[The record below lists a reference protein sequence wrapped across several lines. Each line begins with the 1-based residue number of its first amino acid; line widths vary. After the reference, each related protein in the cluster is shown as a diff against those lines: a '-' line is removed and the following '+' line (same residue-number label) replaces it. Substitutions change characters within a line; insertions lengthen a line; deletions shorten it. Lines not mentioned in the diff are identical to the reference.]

1 MMKILNILFSLVLV
15 SQYVNANESVGNLR
29 YLQKINLIEPT
40 DGQAKVVT
48 SQDVQINQGRALIKK
63 KVSVVTRNV
72 IETETTET
80 YYYSDKGLDA
90 WSPNEND
97 NLLDMLV
104 QEVQISPY
112 LDQKPGTSG
121 LRKKTRVF
129 MEGTYLANFIES
141 YFQSFPPE
149 NFEGAT
155 LLVAGDGRFFLP
167 EAIQIISEIAAAHK
181 VKRIWTG
188 VNGLCSTPA
197 GSAIIREREGGI
209 AVGGILLTASHNPG
223 GIDEDFG
230 VKFNGKNGGPAQDSV
245 TNTIFEITKKL
256 TSYKKISLPK
266 IDLSKIGVQELI
278 PNQFT
283 VEVIDTSEDWLK
295 LMKKIFDF
303 QKIQNLLNR
312 KDFKMVF
319 DSMHGVAGP
328 YARKLFIDEF
338 GLPES
343 SLLHLESKP
352 DFGGLHPDPNL
363 TYAKDLVELMK
374 VKSPEKVD
382 KNTPDF
388 GAAGDGD
395 CDRNMILGKGFFVTP
410 SDSVAIIASYAKEA
424 IPYFSKGLAGVS
436 RSMPT
441 STSLN
446 NVAEK
451 LGIPCYE
458 VPTGWKYFGNL
469 MDAKMIDICGEESFG
484 TGSDHIR
491 EKDGLWAVLA
501 WLSIL
506 AYKNPDPTKS
516 LVSVEDIT
524 REFWKTY
531 GRNYYTR
538 FDYESVETEK
548 ADQFFKHLNSL
559 MEDSQKLRNSLRSSG
574 LKVKFMDNFTYNDP
588 VDGSVTKNQGVRI
601 IFTDGSRI
609 IFRISGTGSVGATI
623 RVYMEKTVKNPQEFE
638 KTTQQALNHLI
649 EIVEKKIKLKE
660 ITGRSKPTVIT

>member
-1 MMKILNILFSLVLV
+1 MEQI
-15 SQYVNANESVGNLR
+15 Q
-29 YLQKINLIEPT
+29 
-40 DGQAKVVT
+40 VT
-48 SQDVQINQGRALIKK
+48 
-63 KVSVVTRNV
+63 
-72 IETETTET
+72 
-80 YYYSDKGLDA
+80 
-90 WSPNEND
+90 PF
-97 NLLDMLV
+97 
-104 QEVQISPY
+104 

-312 KDFKMVF
+312 KDFKMAF

-410 SDSVAIIASYAKEA
+410 SDSVAIIASYAKEV
-424 IPYFSKGLAGVS
+424 IPYFSKGLVGVS

-506 AYKNPDPTKS
+506 AHKNPDPTKP

-538 FDYESVETEK
+538 FDYESVEIEK

-559 MEDSQKLRNSLRSSG
+559 LEDSQKLREIIKPYGIDIKLT
-574 LKVKFMDNFTYNDP
+574 DNFTYNDP

-601 IFTDGSRI
+601 IFTDSSRI

-638 KTTQQALNHLI
+638 KTTQQALSHLI

-660 ITGRSKPTVIT
+660 NTGRSKPNVIT

>member
-230 VKFNGKNGGPAQDSV
+230 VKFNEKNGGPAQDSV
-245 TNTIFEITKKL
+245 TNAIFEITKKL

>member
-1 MMKILNILFSLVLV
+1 MEQI
-15 SQYVNANESVGNLR
+15 Q
-29 YLQKINLIEPT
+29 
-40 DGQAKVVT
+40 VT
-48 SQDVQINQGRALIKK
+48 
-63 KVSVVTRNV
+63 
-72 IETETTET
+72 
-80 YYYSDKGLDA
+80 
-90 WSPNEND
+90 
-97 NLLDMLV
+97 
-104 QEVQISPY
+104 PY

-141 YFQSFPPE
+141 YFQSFSPE
-149 NFEGAT
+149 DFEGAT

-230 VKFNGKNGGPAQDSV
+230 VKFNEKNGGPAQDSV
-245 TNTIFEITKKL
+245 TNAIFEITKNL

-312 KDFKMVF
+312 TDFKMVF

-343 SLLHLESKP
+343 SLLHLEPKP

-395 CDRNMILGKGFFVTP
+395 CDRNMTLGKGFFVTP

-484 TGSDHIR
+484 TGSNHIR

-506 AYKNPDPTKS
+506 AHKNPDPTKP

-559 MEDSQKLRNSLRSSG
+559 MEDHQKLREIIKPYGIDIKLT
-574 LKVKFMDNFTYNDP
+574 DNFTYNDP
-588 VDGSVTKNQGVRI
+588 VDKSVAKNQGLRF
-601 IFTDGSRI
+601 IFQDNSRVV
-609 IFRISGTGSVGATI
+609 FRLSGTGSVGATI
-623 RVYMEKTVKNPQEFE
+623 RIYIEKTVSDQTKVNNTSNEI
-638 KTTQQALNHLI
+638 LGDLI
-649 EIVEKKIKLKE
+649 EIVEKKIKLQE
-660 ITGRSKPTVIT
+660 STGRDRPTVIT

>member
-1 MMKILNILFSLVLV
+1 MEQV
-15 SQYVNANESVGNLR
+15 Q
-29 YLQKINLIEPT
+29 
-40 DGQAKVVT
+40 VT
-48 SQDVQINQGRALIKK
+48 
-63 KVSVVTRNV
+63 
-72 IETETTET
+72 
-80 YYYSDKGLDA
+80 
-90 WSPNEND
+90 
-97 NLLDMLV
+97 
-104 QEVQISPY
+104 PY

-312 KDFKMVF
+312 KDFKMAF

-328 YARKLFIDEF
+328 YARKLFVDEF

-382 KNTPDF
+382 KSTPDF

-506 AYKNPDPTKS
+506 AHKNPDPTKP

-538 FDYESVETEK
+538 FDYESIETEK

-559 MEDSQKLRNSLRSSG
+559 MEDHQKLREIIKPYGIDIKLT
-574 LKVKFMDNFTYNDP
+574 DNFTYNDP
-588 VDGSVTKNQGVRI
+588 VDKSVAKNQGLRF
-601 IFTDGSRI
+601 IFQDNSRVV
-609 IFRISGTGSVGATI
+609 FRLSGTGSVGATI
-623 RVYMEKTVKNPQEFE
+623 RIYIEKTVSDQTKVNSTSNEI
-638 KTTQQALNHLI
+638 LGDLI

-660 ITGRSKPTVIT
+660 STGRDRPTVIT

>member
-1 MMKILNILFSLVLV
+1 MEQI
-15 SQYVNANESVGNLR
+15 Q
-29 YLQKINLIEPT
+29 
-40 DGQAKVVT
+40 VT
-48 SQDVQINQGRALIKK
+48 
-63 KVSVVTRNV
+63 
-72 IETETTET
+72 
-80 YYYSDKGLDA
+80 
-90 WSPNEND
+90 
-97 NLLDMLV
+97 
-104 QEVQISPY
+104 PY

-149 NFEGAT
+149 DFEGAT

-167 EAIQIISEIAAAHK
+167 EAIQTISEIAAAHK
-181 VKRIWTG
+181 VRRIWTG

-245 TNTIFEITKKL
+245 TNAIFEITKNL

-266 IDLSKIGVQELI
+266 IDLSKIGAQELI

-303 QKIQNLLNR
+303 QKVQSLLNR

-319 DSMHGVAGP
+319 DSMHGVAGQ
-328 YARKLFIDEF
+328 YARKLFLEEF

-343 SLLHLESKP
+343 SMLHLESKP

-363 TYAKDLVELMK
+363 TYAKDLVEIMK
-374 VKSPEKVD
+374 IKSPEKVD

-424 IPYFSKGLAGVS
+424 IPYFSKGLVGVS

-446 NVAEK
+446 NVAER

-469 MDAKMIDICGEESFG
+469 MDAKMINICGEESFG

-506 AYKNPDPTKS
+506 AYKNPDPTKP

-538 FDYESVETEK
+538 FDYESVESEK

-559 MEDSQKLRNSLRSSG
+559 LEDSQKLRNSLRSSG

-588 VDGSVTKNQGVRI
+588 VDGSVSKNQGVRI
-601 IFTDGSRI
+601 IFTDNSRI
-609 IFRISGTGSVGATI
+609 VFRLSGTGSVGATI
-623 RVYMEKTVKNPQEFE
+623 RIYMEKTVKNPQEFE
-638 KTTQQALNHLI
+638 KTAQQALSHLI

>member
-1 MMKILNILFSLVLV
+1 MEQI
-15 SQYVNANESVGNLR
+15 Q
-29 YLQKINLIEPT
+29 
-40 DGQAKVVT
+40 VT
-48 SQDVQINQGRALIKK
+48 
-63 KVSVVTRNV
+63 
-72 IETETTET
+72 
-80 YYYSDKGLDA
+80 
-90 WSPNEND
+90 
-97 NLLDMLV
+97 
-104 QEVQISPY
+104 PY

-149 NFEGAT
+149 DFEGAT

-167 EAIQIISEIAAAHK
+167 EAIQTISEIAAAHK
-181 VKRIWTG
+181 VRRIWTG

-245 TNTIFEITKKL
+245 TNAIFEITKNL

-303 QKIQNLLNR
+303 QKIQSLLNR

-319 DSMHGVAGP
+319 DSMHGVAGQ
-328 YARKLFIDEF
+328 YARKLFLEEF

-343 SLLHLESKP
+343 SMLHLESKP

-363 TYAKDLVELMK
+363 TYAKDLVEIMK
-374 VKSPEKVD
+374 IKSPEKVD

-424 IPYFSKGLAGVS
+424 IPYFSKGLVGVS

-469 MDAKMIDICGEESFG
+469 MDAKMINICGEESFG

-506 AYKNPDPTKS
+506 AYKNPDPTKP

-538 FDYESVETEK
+538 FDYESVESEK
-548 ADQFFKHLNSL
+548 ADQFFKHLISL
-559 MEDSQKLRNSLRSSG
+559 QEDHQKLREVIKPYGIDIKLT
-574 LKVKFMDNFTYNDP
+574 DNFTYNDP
-588 VDGSVTKNQGVRI
+588 VDKAVAKNQGLRF
-601 IFTDGSRI
+601 IFQDNSRI
-609 IFRISGTGSVGATI
+609 VFRLSGTGSVGATI
-623 RVYMEKTVKNPQEFE
+623 RIYIEKTVSDQTKVNSTSNEI
-638 KTTQQALNHLI
+638 LGDLI
-649 EIVEKKIKLKE
+649 EIVEKKIKLQE
-660 ITGRSKPTVIT
+660 STGRDRPTVIT

>member
-1 MMKILNILFSLVLV
+1 M
-15 SQYVNANESVGNLR
+15 
-29 YLQKINLIEPT
+29 
-40 DGQAKVVT
+40 
-48 SQDVQINQGRALIKK
+48 
-63 KVSVVTRNV
+63 SVVTRNI

-104 QEVQISPY
+104 QEVQVSPY
-112 LDQKPGTSG
+112 PDQKPGTSG

-141 YFQSFPPE
+141 YFQSFSPE
-149 NFEGAT
+149 DFEGAT

-245 TNTIFEITKKL
+245 TNAIFEITKNL

-312 KDFKMVF
+312 TDFKMVF

-343 SLLHLESKP
+343 SLLHLEPKP

-410 SDSVAIIASYAKEA
+410 SDSVAIITSYAKEA

-484 TGSDHIR
+484 TGSNHIR

-506 AYKNPDPTKS
+506 AHKNPDPTKP

-638 KTTQQALNHLI
+638 KTTQQALSHLI
-649 EIVEKKIKLKE
+649 EIVEKKIRLKE

>member
-1 MMKILNILFSLVLV
+1 MEQV
-15 SQYVNANESVGNLR
+15 Q
-29 YLQKINLIEPT
+29 
-40 DGQAKVVT
+40 VT
-48 SQDVQINQGRALIKK
+48 
-63 KVSVVTRNV
+63 
-72 IETETTET
+72 
-80 YYYSDKGLDA
+80 
-90 WSPNEND
+90 
-97 NLLDMLV
+97 
-104 QEVQISPY
+104 PY

-506 AYKNPDPTKS
+506 AHKNPDPTKP

-538 FDYESVETEK
+538 FDYESIETEK

-559 MEDSQKLRNSLRSSG
+559 MEDHQKLREIIKPYGIDIKLT
-574 LKVKFMDNFTYNDP
+574 DNFTYNDP
-588 VDGSVTKNQGVRI
+588 VDKSVAKNQGLRF
-601 IFTDGSRI
+601 IFQDNSRVV
-609 IFRISGTGSVGATI
+609 FRLSGTGSVGATI
-623 RVYMEKTVKNPQEFE
+623 RIYIEKTVSDQTKVNSTSNEI
-638 KTTQQALNHLI
+638 LGDLI

-660 ITGRSKPTVIT
+660 STGRDRPTVIT

>member
-1 MMKILNILFSLVLV
+1 MEEI
-15 SQYVNANESVGNLR
+15 Q
-29 YLQKINLIEPT
+29 
-40 DGQAKVVT
+40 VT
-48 SQDVQINQGRALIKK
+48 
-63 KVSVVTRNV
+63 
-72 IETETTET
+72 
-80 YYYSDKGLDA
+80 
-90 WSPNEND
+90 
-97 NLLDMLV
+97 
-104 QEVQISPY
+104 PY

-141 YFQSFPPE
+141 YFQSFPQGH
-149 NFEGAT
+149 FEGAT
-155 LLVAGDGRFFLP
+155 LLVAGDGRYFLP

-188 VNGLCSTPA
+188 VHGLCSTPA
-197 GSAIIREREGGI
+197 GSAIIRERESGV

-223 GIDEDFG
+223 GIDDDFG

-245 TNTIFEITKKL
+245 TNSIFEITKKL

-266 IDLSKIGVQELI
+266 IDLSRVGMQELI

-283 VEVIDTSEDWLK
+283 VEVIDTTEDWLA

-303 QKIQNLLNR
+303 EKIQNLLIR

-328 YARKLFIDEF
+328 YARKVFIDEF

-363 TYAKDLVELMK
+363 TYAKDLVEIMK
-374 VKSPEKVD
+374 ATNPEKAD
-382 KNTPDF
+382 ENTPDF

-424 IPYFSKGLAGVS
+424 IPYFSKGLVGVS

-446 NVAEK
+446 IVAEK

-469 MDAKMIDICGEESFG
+469 MDASMIDICGEESFG
-484 TGSDHIR
+484 TGSGHIR

-506 AYKNPDPTKS
+506 AYRNPDPTKP
-516 LVSVEDIT
+516 LVSVEEIT
-524 REFWKTY
+524 RDFWKKY

-548 ADQFFKHLNSL
+548 ADQFFKHLNL
-559 MEDSQKLRNSLRSSG
+559 LLEDNQKLREIIQPYGIDIKLT
-574 LKVKFMDNFTYNDP
+574 DNFTYHDP
-588 VDGSVTKNQGVRI
+588 VDGSIAKNQGLRF
-601 IFTDGSRI
+601 IFQDNSRI
-609 IFRISGTGSVGATI
+609 VFRLSGTGSVGATI
-623 RVYMEKTVKNPQEFE
+623 RVYIEKTVGDQAKVNS
-638 KTTQQALNHLI
+638 TTNEVLNDLI
-649 EIVEKKIKLKE
+649 EIVEKKINLQE
-660 ITGRSKPTVIT
+660 LTGRDRPTVIT

>member
-1 MMKILNILFSLVLV
+1 MITILNVFFLLLLV
-15 SQYVNANESVGNLR
+15 SQYVNAKESVRNSR
-29 YLQKINLIEPT
+29 YLQKISLIEPA
-40 DGQAKVVT
+40 DDQARADI
-48 SQDVQINQGRALIKK
+48 SQEIQTNQERTLIKK
-63 KVSVVTRNV
+63 KVSVLTRK
-72 IETETTET
+72 ITETETTET
-80 YYYSDKGLDA
+80 YYYSDNGLDT
-90 WSPNEND
+90 WIPNENE
-97 NLLDMLV
+97 NLLDMLI
-104 QEVQISPY
+104 QEVQVSPY

-149 NFEGAT
+149 DFEGAT

-167 EAIQIISEIAAAHK
+167 EAIQTISEIAAAHK
-181 VKRIWTG
+181 VRRIWTG

-245 TNTIFEITKKL
+245 TDTIFEITKKL

-303 QKIQNLLNR
+303 QKIQSLLNR

-319 DSMHGVAGP
+319 DSMHGVAGQ
-328 YARKLFIDEF
+328 YARKLFLEEF

-343 SLLHLESKP
+343 SMLHLESKP

-363 TYAKDLVELMK
+363 TYAKDLVEIMK
-374 VKSPEKVD
+374 VESPEKVD

-424 IPYFSKGLAGVS
+424 IPYFSKGLVGVS

-446 NVAEK
+446 NVAER

-469 MDAKMIDICGEESFG
+469 MDAKMINICGEESFG

-506 AYKNPDPTKS
+506 AYKNPDPTKP

-538 FDYESVETEK
+538 FDYESVESEK

-559 MEDSQKLRNSLRSSG
+559 LEDSQKLRNSLRSSG

-588 VDGSVTKNQGVRI
+588 VDGSVSKNQGVRI
-601 IFTDGSRI
+601 IFTDNSRI
-609 IFRISGTGSVGATI
+609 VFRLSGTGSVGATI
-623 RVYMEKTVKNPQEFE
+623 RIYMEKTVKNPQEFE
-638 KTTQQALNHLI
+638 KTAQQALSHLI

>member
-1 MMKILNILFSLVLV
+1 MEQV
-15 SQYVNANESVGNLR
+15 Q
-29 YLQKINLIEPT
+29 
-40 DGQAKVVT
+40 VT
-48 SQDVQINQGRALIKK
+48 
-63 KVSVVTRNV
+63 
-72 IETETTET
+72 
-80 YYYSDKGLDA
+80 
-90 WSPNEND
+90 
-97 NLLDMLV
+97 
-104 QEVQISPY
+104 PY

-506 AYKNPDPTKS
+506 AHKNPDPTKP

-538 FDYESVETEK
+538 FDYESIETEK

-559 MEDSQKLRNSLRSSG
+559 MEDHQKLREIIKPYGIDIKLT
-574 LKVKFMDNFTYNDP
+574 DNFTYNDP
-588 VDGSVTKNQGVRI
+588 VDKSVAKNQGLRF
-601 IFTDGSRI
+601 IFQDNSRVV
-609 IFRISGTGSVGATI
+609 FRLSGTGSVGATI
-623 RVYMEKTVKNPQEFE
+623 RIYIEKTVSDQTKVNNTSNEI
-638 KTTQQALNHLI
+638 LGDLI

-660 ITGRSKPTVIT
+660 STGRDRPTVIT